1 MSEKFI
7 AEVPVRFRD
16 LDPLNHVNNAVYANY
31 LEEVRSDYAE
41 EVLGLDPW
49 EFPFVLA
56 NLEIDYGQPITI
68 DDELSI
74 TLTVTKLGTT
84 SCTMAYEFLVDDSI
98 VATAETTLV
107 HVDPETKQP
116 APIPEEFS
124 ERIREYEDLETPA
137 A

>member
-7 AEVPVRFRD
+7 TEIPIRFRD

-41 EVLGLDPW
+41 VVLDLDPW

-56 NLEIDYGQPITI
+56 NLEIDYRQPITI

-74 TLTVTKLGTT
+74 TLTVTDLGET
-84 SCTMAYEFLVDDSI
+84 SCTMAYEFLVDDAI
-98 VATAETTLV
+98 VATAETTMV
-107 HVDPETKQP
+107 HIDPETKQS
-116 APIPEEFS
+116 APIPEEFRD
-124 ERIREYEDLETPA
+124 RICEYENLETSVA
-137 A
+137 